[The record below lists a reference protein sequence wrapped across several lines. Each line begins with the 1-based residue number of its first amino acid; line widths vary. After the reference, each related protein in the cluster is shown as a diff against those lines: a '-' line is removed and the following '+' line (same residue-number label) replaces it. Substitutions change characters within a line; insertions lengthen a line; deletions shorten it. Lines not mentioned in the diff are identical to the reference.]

1 MKIQYNKINGN
12 AAKVVLKGKF
22 LAIQCSA
29 QETRKI
35 SNKHLKFTL
44 QGTRKRNETPNE
56 KERKNKH
63 QNRNK

>member
-1 MKIQYNKINGN
+1 MGMQQSSSKRKISSHT
-12 AAKVVLKGKF
+12 
-22 LAIQCSA
+22 CSA